1 MFTKK
6 TTKFVLIAVIALLLS
21 GFTYAFAAANT
32 VPATMAGDGAEDI
45 TGYLVTNV
53 AYHLNAANPGDI
65 DSVSF
70 TLDAN
75 AGHASIKLVAAGST
89 WYSCT
94 ITGGTSASC
103 LTAGATVAL
112 ADELRVVAGN

>member
-1 MFTKK
+1 MLNKK
-6 TTKFVLIAVIALLLS
+6 ISKFVLILVTVLLIS
-21 GFTYAFAAANT
+21 GISYAYAAGNT
-32 VPATMAGDGAEDI
+32 VPTSKAGDGAEDI
-45 TGYLVTNV
+45 TGYTITNV
-53 AYHLNAANPGDI
+53 VYHLNAANPGNI

-70 TLDAN
+70 TLSDT
-75 AGHASIKLVAAGST
+75 AGSASIKLVAAGST

-103 LTAGATVAL
+103 TTTGATVTS